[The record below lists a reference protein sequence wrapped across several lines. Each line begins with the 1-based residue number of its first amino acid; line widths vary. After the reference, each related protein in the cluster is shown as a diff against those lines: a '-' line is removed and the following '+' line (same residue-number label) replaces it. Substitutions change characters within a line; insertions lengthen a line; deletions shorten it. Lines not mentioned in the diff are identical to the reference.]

1 MHENVLFEEYMFNF
15 CKIKT
20 RGDEEDE

>member
-15 CKIKT
+15 CKRKT